1 MRRFLTAGL
10 VVLLLCA
17 LGALVALAPTSRVAS
32 AAQYQYQG
40 KPSLTLSVVDV
51 SSTGYTLHVA
61 GSSYFAGSQPGGQLQ
76 LSCQGRKGST
86 CGPAPGPWSPGPVDS
101 FTGSFGFDY
110 VSFACGSNVKSAVA
124 VDNNG
129 VKSNAVKGAC

>member
-1 MRRFLTAGL
+1 MRRFLTGGL
-10 VVLLLCA
+10 VVLLVSA
-17 LGALVALAPTSRVAS
+17 LFALVALAPRSRVAS

-40 KPSLTLSVVDV
+40 RPSLTLSVVDV

-61 GSSYFAGSQPGGQLQ
+61 GSNYFAGGQPGGQLQ
-76 LSCQGRKGST
+76 LTCLGKKGST
-86 CGPAPGPWSPGPVDS
+86 CGPAPDPWPSFGVDV
-101 FTGSFGFDY
+101 FTGEFGLDY
-110 VSFACGSNVKSAVA
+110 VSFACGSNIKSAVA

>member
-1 MRRFLTAGL
+1 MRRLLTGGL

-17 LGALVALAPTSRVAS
+17 LFALVALAPRSRVAS
-32 AAQYQYQG
+32 AAQYQYQR

-51 SSTGYTLHVA
+51 SSTGYTLHLA
-61 GSSYFAGSQPGGQLQ
+61 GSNYFAGGQPGGQLQ
-76 LSCQGRKGST
+76 LSCLGRKGST
-86 CGPAPGPWSPGPVDS
+86 CGPSPAPWPAFGVNPFS
-101 FTGSFGFDY
+101 GSFGFDY
-110 VSFACGSNVKSAVA
+110 ASFACDSNIKSAVA